1 MGALSEL
8 REKYGFDPYATN
20 RDNPA
25 VMLDPETGMQT
36 EVP

>member
-8 REKYGFDPYATN
+8 REKYGLDPYATN

-25 VMLDPETGMQT
+25 VMLDPEIGMQT
-36 EVP
+36 EVL

>member
-8 REKYGFDPYATN
+8 REKYGLDPYASN
-20 RDNPA
+20 REKPA